1 MGILR
6 LASPESRRIDLG
18 DGDYIEV
25 VSEISKKTFN
35 KLVAVMPAD
44 IDQESG
50 ITPTQATAFQSSLF
64 DCLVTGWSLPEAA
77 TVENY
82 ENLVRDAASAIDD
95 KLMEVFSEMTVG
107 APEAKKPQRSRGT

>member
-6 LASPESRRIDLG
+6 LASPDSRRIDLG
-18 DGDYIEV
+18 DGDWIEV

-35 KLVAVMPAD
+35 KLVAVMPT
-44 IDQESG
+44 EVENG
-50 ITPTQATAFQSSLF
+50 TLTVGQATSFQSSLF
-64 DCLVTGWSLPEAA
+64 EVLVTGWSLEEPA

-82 ENLVRDAASAIDD
+82 ENLVREAATAIDD

-107 APEAKKPQRSRGT
+107 ASEAKKQRKSRDT